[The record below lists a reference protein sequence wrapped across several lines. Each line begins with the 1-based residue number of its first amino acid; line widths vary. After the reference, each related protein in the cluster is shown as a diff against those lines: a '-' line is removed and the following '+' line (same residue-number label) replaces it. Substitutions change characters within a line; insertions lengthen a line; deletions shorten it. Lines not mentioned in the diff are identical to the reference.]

1 MQTPVFGLQPGSV
14 IQDTYRIDALLGE
27 GGMGATFRAT
37 NLATGHPVAI
47 KVMAPAFAANRQ
59 AADLFRRESTHLR
72 SVLHDAVIRYETTLM
87 DREGRLFLVMEFVDG
102 KPLKHYLG
110 RGARLASADVLTLGL
125 RLAQGL
131 AAIHA
136 LGIVHRDIA
145 PDNIMVP
152 GDNVARAKLI
162 DFGLASDTVGTDKSI
177 IGSGFAGKYDFCA
190 PEQFGL
196 FGNRVGA
203 ATDRYALGLVLMR
216 VAGLPIPGA
225 GKGLA
230 AVEDR
235 RKDLVIPATGLSA
248 PLRDILQRLLRAD
261 PASRPTDLVPLFE
274 AALAQTARAAPGGK
288 PASGPPLSGPPGAQG
303 ADHAA
308 GGGKRGLLLALG
320 GGLALAAGGAA
331 WLFLA
336 GSPGSDGQAA
346 DQTQAVATAR
356 ETLAADDPLHAI
368 SAQITAGGAENL
380 NAALGALIAYQRDP
394 ARPLAGRQ
402 QALMMLARMYDPATH
417 DPAHSPFATP
427 NAAAAR
433 RYYQQAAELGA
444 AGAAEALAA
453 LPTPSSP

>member
-1 MQTPVFGLQPGSV
+1 MTTPVFGLQPGSV

-37 NLATGHPVAI
+37 NQATGHPVAI
-47 KVMAPAFAANRQ
+47 KVMAPGFATNRQ
-59 AADLFRRESTHLR
+59 AEDLFRRESTHLR
-72 SVLHDAVIRYETTLM
+72 SVRHDAVIRYETTLM

-102 KPLKHYLG
+102 KTLKHYLT
-110 RGARLASADVLTLGL
+110 RGARLASADVLKLGL

-145 PDNIMVP
+145 PDNIMIP
-152 GDNVARAKLI
+152 DDNVARAKLI

-177 IGSGFAGKYDFCA
+177 IGSAFAGKYDYCA

-196 FGNRVGA
+196 FGNKISA

-216 VAGLPIPGA
+216 VAGLPIPGG
-225 GKGLA
+225 GKGMA

-235 RKDLVIPATGLSA
+235 RNDLAIPSAGLSA
-248 PLRDILQRLLRAD
+248 PLRTILQRLLRAD
-261 PASRPTDLVPLFE
+261 PASRPTDLVSMFE
-274 AALAQTARAAPGGK
+274 AALAAKSDDAPAEK
-288 PASGPPLSGPPGAQG
+288 ANS
-303 ADHAA
+303 
-308 GGGKRGLLLALG
+308 RGLLLGLGALLV
-320 GGLALAAGGAA
+320 LAVGAAA

-336 GSPGSDGQAA
+336 GVPGSGGQAA
-346 DQTQAVATAR
+346 NQAQAVVMAR

-368 SAQITAGGAENL
+368 SAQITAGGTENL

-433 RYYQQAAELGA
+433 RFYQQAAELGA

-453 LPTPSSP
+453 LPTSSSP